1 MHARVGDQLEASR
14 TIGGGAPLRGTSRN
28 LEGVDGP
35 ARPATHVS
43 GGRGEEPG
51 VCVCDGGV
59 SVSVSVSVCDTNT
72 PWGGSHLAVMV
83 CVNAC
88 ALTAVGCCGGICCEC
103 AMQSSP
109 FVTYLLRSIHM

>member
-1 MHARVGDQLEASR
+1 MEVVRHCVEPAATSKVLMV
-14 TIGGGAPLRGTSRN
+14 LR
-28 LEGVDGP
+28 
-35 ARPATHVS
+35 ARPRTSVVGVGKS
-43 GGRGEEPG
+43 L